1 MYNERSPH
9 KTWTKSYWR
18 MGSLDSGPSLLISLL
33 WVCYPIRNHF
43 VIYKVSVGQATFWST
58 WILKYVRWNW
68 SHLKMHT
75 EIFRKLCRISTFEKP
90 LHLKYPPSY
99 STPKNQK
106 KQMLFWH
113 RLIVL
118 SSFFFFFMELQRYF
132 SLATTTMLSNS
143 SSHWV
148 VSVPVWPSAPGL
160 WVLCILPKHWNR
172 VYTSIMGIID
182 PIHCGLKSLK
192 QAKRKYRI
200 TGWLRLDEISG
211 AYLV

>member
-58 WILKYVRWNW
+58 WILKCVRWNW

-118 SSFFFFFMELQRYF
+118 SSFFFFLWSCKGTFLLLQQLCCRIQVRIEWFQY
-132 SLATTTMLSNS
+132 LSD
-143 SSHWV
+143 HQ
-148 VSVPVWPSAPGL
+148 P
-160 WVLCILPKHWNR
+160 
-172 VYTSIMGIID
+172 
-182 PIHCGLKSLK
+182 
-192 QAKRKYRI
+192 QASECYAFFLS
-200 TGWLRLDEISG
+200 TEIEFPP
-211 AYLV
+211 L